1 MADNDAVL
9 YEKKDKIVYITINR
23 PERMNSLGRDVSEGI
38 ARSFT
43 DFDADPDA
51 WIAII
56 TGAGD
61 RAFCAGADLK
71 AAADRG
77 TFDDADRQGW
87 PAPSLS
93 SGSFETWKPIIAAIN
108 GYALGGGLELALACD
123 IRVAAEHARL
133 GLPEG
138 RRGRGAGVGTHR
150 LARTIPQG
158 IAKEY
163 LFTGRHMT
171 AQRAYEVGLVNR
183 VVPTNAELIPAA
195 EEIANEILECAP
207 LSTRW
212 QKENLTKGAM
222 LPITEAIKL
231 RVGPDIYHMDDVI
244 EGAKA
249 FAEKRKPVWKG
260 R

>member
-1 MADNDAVL
+1 MADNDAVI
-9 YEKKDKIVYITINR
+9 YEKKDKIVYMTINR
-23 PERMNSLGRDVSEGI
+23 PERMNSLGRDVSYGL
-38 ARSFT
+38 AKGFF

-51 WIAII
+51 WICIV
-56 TGAGD
+56 TGTGD

-77 TFDDADRQGW
+77 TFDDAERQF
-87 PAPSLS
+87 PNPSLS
-93 SGSFETWKPIIAAIN
+93 SGTFETWKPIIAAIN
-108 GYALGGGLELALACD
+108 GYALGGGLELALSCD

-158 IAKEY
+158 IAREY

-183 VVPTNAELIPAA
+183 VVPLDQLIAAA

-212 QKENLTKGAM
+212 QKENLTKGLSM
-222 LPITEAIKL
+222 PVNEALKL